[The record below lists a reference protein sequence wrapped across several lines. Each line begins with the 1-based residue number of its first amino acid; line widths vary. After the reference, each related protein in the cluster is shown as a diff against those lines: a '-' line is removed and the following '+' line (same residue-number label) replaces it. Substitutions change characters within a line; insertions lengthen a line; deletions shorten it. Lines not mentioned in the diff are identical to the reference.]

1 MVLYSKKQKSFVVQT
16 FSNSVVRCNSVIK
29 LRRKDILSPPKHHFL
44 HQNTGTFFFAPS
56 KGSLTVEAALVLPFV
71 LFVMITVLQYGC
83 CMETSVK
90 IGAAMS
96 ETGKKMALT
105 AYVTRYGGNTTEI
118 TGMAAGAL
126 SAVYA
131 QQKIL
136 SQAGDVSAIK
146 NANMALSS
154 FLQEDEMINLVMTYQ
169 IRTPVGIISL
179 PGTFFIQCARVRA
192 WTGRQTG
199 GKDGEQE
206 GTENENSSKEYVYVT
221 ITGTVYHEDA
231 ECTHL
236 KLSVREVSMS
246 QVAGLRNNNGEIYH
260 ICERCGNF
268 GGSTVY
274 ITEEGN
280 RFHSSLNCS
289 SLKRTVQK
297 VAKEEISHMRACS
310 KCGG

>member
-1 MVLYSKKQKSFVVQT
+1 MVLYSKNKKSFVVQIV
-16 FSNSVVRCNSVIK
+16 SNSVVRCNSVIK

-44 HQNTGTFFFAPS
+44 HPNAGTFFFAPP

-83 CMETSVK
+83 CMESSVK

-105 AYVTRYGGNTTEI
+105 AYVARYGGNTEGI
-118 TGMAAGAL
+118 TGMAAGVL

-131 QQKIL
+131 RQKIL
-136 SQAGDVSAIK
+136 AQTGDTSSIK

-169 IRTPVGIISL
+169 IRTPVGMISL

-199 GKDGEQE
+199 GKDGGQAGAEE
-206 GTENENSSKEYVYVT
+206 ENSSQEYVYVT
-221 ITGTVYHEDA
+221 VTGTVYHEDP

-236 KLSVREVSMS
+236 KLSIREVSMS
-246 QVAGLRNNNGEIYH
+246 QVAGLRNNNGGIYH

-268 GGSTVY
+268 GGGTVY
-274 ITEEGN
+274 ITNEGN
-280 RFHSSLNCS
+280 RYHSSLNCS
-289 SLKRTVQK
+289 GLKRTVHK
-297 VAKEEISHMRACS
+297 VSKEEISHMRACS